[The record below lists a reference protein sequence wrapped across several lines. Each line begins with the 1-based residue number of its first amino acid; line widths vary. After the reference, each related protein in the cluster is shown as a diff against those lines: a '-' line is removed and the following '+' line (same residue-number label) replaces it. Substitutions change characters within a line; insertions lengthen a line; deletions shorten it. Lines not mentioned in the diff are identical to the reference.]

1 MGSLGGTPL
10 QGGFCDPVRQ
20 HQYEDTDANNDTN
33 FPSSSESSSDLSS
46 IFCSHTGKCQKQ
58 RGESDMRAMLDE
70 ELGV

>member
-10 QGGFCDPVRQ
+10 QGGFCDLVRQ
-20 HQYEDTDANNDTN
+20 HQYEDTDANNDTT
-33 FPSSSESSSDLSS
+33 FPSSSESSSIFSS

-58 RGESDMRAMLDE
+58 RRESDMRAMLDE